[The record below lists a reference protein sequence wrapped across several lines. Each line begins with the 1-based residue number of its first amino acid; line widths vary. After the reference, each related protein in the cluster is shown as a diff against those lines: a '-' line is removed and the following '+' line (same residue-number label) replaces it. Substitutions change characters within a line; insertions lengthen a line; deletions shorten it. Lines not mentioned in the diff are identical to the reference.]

1 MPAFILDL
9 DGTLYNG
16 KLPIPHA
23 AEFIALLRSKEL
35 PFLLATNN
43 SSRSPA
49 DVAAHLR
56 GFGIDAQ
63 PHDVLTSA
71 QAAARYLQS
80 RADVR
85 RVLCIGEA
93 GLRLA
98 LTDAG
103 FALAEAGE
111 QPDAVVQGID
121 REFTYGKLEHAVR
134 CLRAGAAYVL
144 TNPDH
149 LLPADGRWLPGA
161 GSIAAALQ
169 TASGVQPTVIGKPSP
184 IIMGY
189 AVEQLGF
196 PPAETWVVGDNAATD
211 IAGGVRAG
219 CRTALVLT
227 GLATRGDY
235 AEQLARAG
243 VSVDLVAD
251 DLDDLRRQLEL

>member
-9 DGTLYNG
+9 DGTLYSG
-16 KLPIPHA
+16 KKPIPHA
-23 AEFIALLRSKEL
+23 AEFVELLRRKGL
-35 PFLLATNN
+35 PFLLVTNN
-43 SSRSPA
+43 SSRTPD
-49 DVAAHLR
+49 DVALHLR
-56 GFGIDAQ
+56 SCGIDAQ
-63 PHDVLTSA
+63 PQDVLTSA
-71 QAAARYLQS
+71 QAAARFLQA
-80 RADVR
+80 RAGVR

-98 LTDAG
+98 LSEAG

-149 LLPADGRWLPGA
+149 LLPTDSGWSPGA

-169 TASGVQPTVIGKPSP
+169 TASGVEPVIIGKPSP

-189 AVEQLGF
+189 AAERLGL
-196 PPAETWVVGDNAATD
+196 PPADIWVVGDNAATD

-227 GLATRGDY
+227 GLATRSDFG
-235 AEQLARAG
+235 EQLARAG
-243 VSVDLVAD
+243 VSADLVAD
-251 DLDDLRRQLEL
+251 DLGHLSRLLEL